1 MTADHDKLITVG
13 ASHKSPCEVVER
25 VRNELLTRSQVGL
38 QKYGM
43 TLSDN
48 PASRLERLNH
58 ALQEACDLANYLM
71 WEIMKEEENERNR
84 RACEPTN
91 G

>member
-25 VRNELLTRSQVGL
+25 VRNELLTRSQVGF

-43 TLSDN
+43 TLADN
-48 PASRLERLNH
+48 PAARLERLRH
-58 ALQEACDLANYLM
+58 AFEEACDLANYLM

-84 RACEPTN
+84 RACEPPN
-91 G
+91 A